1 MYKLLTGEE
10 SLPAC
15 FLTASS
21 IEVTPK
27 PKIAHR
33 KRRTSQELLLNV
45 SIPLPPD
52 SKFFQNRD
60 KLCSEQPLPTKEVD
74 TKAPPTRPDTLTKS
88 HADYLYSDISSSDD
102 WEFASPLF
110 VSVDKKMV
118 SGVVSEQQP
127 TAESVKYSDI
137 SSPSD
142 NSPSISNKLKNATI
156 APEQA
161 ASNGIKATTEVQPTE
176 PTITMTT
183 GDGESDTVFLDPV
196 TVHED
201 QSTEDSVDDEPIH
214 KQPFPE
220 VMPSKSEENV
230 IPDTAGE
237 QTSANEVEEVI
248 PDATA
253 SPSSS
258 KENIPADSGATE
270 GIESEEAI
278 PEPKIKVEEDKKP
291 LVVMDESSSGADKDD
306 KAKDKT
312 TVPSEAVTKSPIKV
326 TTDKT
331 LKLVTSVATKLL
343 PDKTAL
349 PSNPSKPPLLV
360 KSITKPYQAPELQ
373 KLTTPFTIATSSFKT
388 GGIDNKLPRSGI
400 ITKSLFLPSPTKGN
414 THNLN
419 SATKPQSSRGSP
431 VRSSS
436 SLVRTTSIV
445 VPKPIAT
452 MASSNS
458 NKLTLSTVATKTTL
472 STIKNINNGSALS
485 KASTMS
491 GISKPFQV
499 SGTPKVLTATSPR
512 TLTTPMVS
520 KTLVVSSSTVKPSNT
535 LTTSKQDSGGVKLL
549 HQVQK
554 PPVTSAVATVTT
566 VPVTTTPST
575 NIVASK
581 TVTPSTVTKL
591 EGGRQE
597 HYQQQPQSKH
607 SEPTITSKGMP

>member
-15 FLTASS
+15 FLAASS

-27 PKIAHR
+27 AKVAHR

-52 SKFFQNRD
+52 SKFFQKRD
-60 KLCSEQPLPTKEVD
+60 KPCSEQAVPSKEVD

-118 SGVVSEQQP
+118 SSVVSEQQP
-127 TAESVKYSDI
+127 IADLVKYSDI

-142 NSPSISNKLKNATI
+142 NSPSILNKLKNVNVA
-156 APEQA
+156 AEQ
-161 ASNGIKATTEVQPTE
+161 SVSSITKVTTEVQSTE
-176 PTITMTT
+176 PAVTT
-183 GDGESDTVFLDPV
+183 AVGDGESDTVFLDPV

-201 QSTEDSVDDEPIH
+201 QSTEDTVDDESIY
-214 KQPFPE
+214 KQPVSE
-220 VMPSKSEENV
+220 VMAVKSEENV
-230 IPDTAGE
+230 IPDTAEE
-237 QTSANEVEEVI
+237 QTSANEVEQVTL
-248 PDATA
+248 DAT
-253 SPSSS
+253 PSNS
-258 KENIPADSGATE
+258 KENIPTDSVTE
-270 GIESEEAI
+270 CIESEDPI
-278 PEPKIKVEEDKKP
+278 PELKVKVEEDKKP
-291 LVVMDESSSGADKDD
+291 LIVADDSCSAVDKDD

-312 TVPSEAVTKSPIKV
+312 LISSEAVPKSPIKV
-326 TTDKT
+326 TDKT

-343 PDKTAL
+343 PDKMAL
-349 PSNPSKPPLLV
+349 PSTATKPPLLV

-414 THNLN
+414 SHNLN
-419 SATKPQSSRGSP
+419 STTKPQNSRGSP

-445 VPKPIAT
+445 VPKPIPT

-472 STIKNINNGSALS
+472 STIKTVNNGSTLS
-485 KASTMS
+485 KTSTVS

-499 SGTPKVLTATSPR
+499 SGTSKVLTATAPR
-512 TLTTPMVS
+512 TLTAPMVS
-520 KTLVVSSSTVKPSNT
+520 KTLVVSSSTVKPNNT
-535 LTTSKQDSGGVKLL
+535 LTTSKQDSGSVKPL

-554 PPVTSAVATVTT
+554 APVTSAVATVTT
-566 VPVTTTPST
+566 IPVTTMAST
-575 NIVASK
+575 NVVASK
-581 TVTPSTVTKL
+581 TATPSTVAKL
-591 EGGRQE
+591 EIGWQE
-597 HYQQQPQSKH
+597 QHQQQSQSKH
-607 SEPTITSKGMP
+607 SEPTTTSKGMP